1 MSVLLALVVLY
12 FLPTIIRGFAL
23 GLLIVLAVVAV
34 AHAQQTRTTCYD
46 SGNTRI
52 CETFDGMGNII
63 AKSHCYQSG
72 RDTRCETQNFGGQA
86 MPSGN
91 GPNAGWRY
99 SPPNGDRPQR

>member
-46 SGNTRI
+46 FRKHPHLRDLRRHGQHHRKKPLLSEWPGHPLRDPELRRSGDAER
-52 CETFDGMGNII
+52 
-63 AKSHCYQSG
+63 
-72 RDTRCETQNFGGQA
+72 
-86 MPSGN
+86 
-91 GPNAGWRY
+91 
-99 SPPNGDRPQR
+99 